1 MIQRVKTLYQTHYNF
16 LLLVILAIYFRLM
29 TLLLFQPGG
38 FISEWSMY
46 HHFLGIA
53 HVTDYGLY
61 PFIDYWLEYPPLFP
75 WLFTALYRLSLA
87 IPPWWHEQLWFT
99 VLLGFA
105 LLPFEIGNL
114 VLVYLIALELYGQDT
129 ALKCG
134 WFYASL
140 FVPVYTFVGFF
151 DCLPLFFILLT
162 LWLLLRQRAFW
173 AGITLGVGFMVKVLP
188 AIILPVGLRTL
199 PGLSRKVRYLVISGI
214 VVGLLSLPF
223 LWLNA
228 DLFFTSFR
236 SALGRSSWETLW
248 AVLEGYY
255 DFGVIGGDRMD
266 PLVTDFSVHPSTLP
280 WLWISLAFALVGL
293 WIYTWP
299 LESENKS
306 KVVLLAALTLNLF
319 TLYSKGYSPQFL
331 VYILPFVVI
340 LLPNLRGVVYCLLLS
355 LVNFIEYPVYFV
367 LLFGESWVL
376 VLVVVFR
383 ALLLLALCLEYGFL
397 FFPRSATKTGELW
410 RRVSALSMIVLLLGG
425 CLVSYRMA
433 QAYYNNRYVQEEYRA
448 AIGFLRTQ
456 VPPPPRPFPKA
467 GGGSSDVEAAL
478 VFTEQPLYY
487 RFYPF
492 LRKDLS
498 VYVVKEADD
507 RLAEIAVKHDEIWL
521 LSGPEANSSVEAWLD
536 DRRHRLANYRFGDDW
551 LFRYS
556 AQRDETAALWIAE
569 LDGKV
574 RLLSYQLDTSR
585 MKAGGEVS
593 LTLYWQALREMD
605 ESYIVFTQLLDE
617 ANQIWGQKD
626 NPPASGR
633 SLTSEWREGE
643 VVEDSYVIPV
653 QADAPQG
660 TYRLIVGMYDPQT
673 MQRLPVSGKEGQ
685 AQGDSVLLE
694 ERIPINR

>member
-1 MIQRVKTLYQTHYNF
+1 MIQRMKTLYQTHYNF

-29 TLLLFQPGG
+29 TLFLFQPGG

-46 HHFLGIA
+46 DYFLGVA
-53 HVTDYGLY
+53 RVSNYGLY

-75 WLFTALYRLSLA
+75 WLFTAIYRLSLA
-87 IPPWWHEQLWFT
+87 IPPWWHEQLWFS
-99 VLLGFA
+99 VLLGST

-114 VLVYLIALELYGQDT
+114 VLVYLIALALHGQDT

-140 FVPVYTFVGFF
+140 FVPVYTFTGFF

-162 LWLLLRQRAFW
+162 LWLLLKQRALW
-173 AGITLGVGFMVKVLP
+173 AGVTLGVGFMVKVLP

-199 PGLSRKVRYLVISGI
+199 RGLSRKARYLATSGI
-214 VVGLLSLPF
+214 VVVLLSLPF

-228 DLFFTSFR
+228 DFFFASFK
-236 SALGRSSWETLW
+236 STFGRSSWETIW

-255 DFGVIGGDRMD
+255 DFGVVGGDRLD

-280 WLWISLAFALVGL
+280 WLWISLSFALVGL

-367 LLFGESWVL
+367 LLFGERWVL
-376 VLVVVFR
+376 VLVVVLR

-397 FFPRSATKTGELW
+397 FFPRLATRTGRLW
-410 RRVSALSMIVLLLGG
+410 RQVSALAMVVLLLGG
-425 CLVSYRMA
+425 CPVSYRMA
-433 QAYYNNRYVQEEYRA
+433 QAYYNNRYAQEEYRVA
-448 AIGFLRTQ
+448 MGFLRTQ
-456 VPPPPRPFPKA
+456 VNN
-467 GGGSSDVEAAL
+467 GEAAL

-498 VYVVKEADD
+498 LYVVEDADE
-507 RLAEIAVKHDEIWL
+507 RLAEIAARHDEIWL
-521 LSGPEANSSVEAWLD
+521 LCGPEAKPSVEAWLD
-536 DRRHRLANYRFGDDW
+536 DRRYRLANYRFGDDW

-556 AQRDETAALWIAE
+556 AQNGATVPRDETLPLWIAE

-574 RLLSYQLDTSR
+574 RLLSYQFDTSQV
-585 MKAGGEVS
+585 KVGGEVP
-593 LTLYWQALREMD
+593 LTLYWQALGEMD
-605 ESYIVFTQLLDE
+605 ESYTVFTHLVDD
-617 ANQIWGQKD
+617 ANRIWGQKD
-626 NPPASGR
+626 NLPASGTFP
-633 SLTSEWREGE
+633 TSEWREGE

-653 QADAPQG
+653 QADAPRG

-685 AQGDSVLLE
+685 AQGDSILLE
-694 ERIPINR
+694 ERISIDR

>member
-1 MIQRVKTLYQTHYNF
+1 MIQRVKALYQTHYNF

-29 TLLLFQPGG
+29 SLLLFQPGG
-38 FISEWSMY
+38 FIVDWSE
-46 HHFLGIA
+46 HHTFLGVA
-53 HVTDYGLY
+53 RLSDYSLY
-61 PFIDYWLEYPPLFP
+61 PFIDFWLEYPPLFP

-87 IPPWWHEQLWFT
+87 IPPWWHEQLWFSA
-99 VLLGFA
+99 LLGLS

-114 VLVYLIALELYGQDT
+114 VLVYRIVLELHGKDT

-134 WFYASL
+134 WLYASL
-140 FVPVYTFVGFF
+140 FVPVYTFIGFF

-162 LWLLLRQRAFW
+162 LWLLLRQRALW
-173 AGITLGVGFMVKVLP
+173 AGVTLGAGFMVKVLP
-188 AIILPVGLRTL
+188 VITLPVGLRTL
-199 PGLSRKVRYLVISGI
+199 RGLSRKARYLVASGI
-214 VVGLLSLPF
+214 TIGLLSLPF
-223 LWLNA
+223 FWLNA
-228 DLFFTSFR
+228 DFFLASFK
-236 SALGRSSWETLW
+236 SVLGRSSWETIW

-255 DFGVIGGDRMD
+255 DFGVVGGDRLD
-266 PLVTDFSVHPSTLP
+266 PLVTDFSVHSSTLP

-340 LLPNLRGVVYCLLLS
+340 LLPNLRGVIYCLLLS

-367 LLFGESWVL
+367 LLFGERWIL
-376 VLVVVFR
+376 VLVVVLR

-397 FFPRSATKTGELW
+397 FFPRLFAKAGRVW
-410 RRVSALSMIVLLLGG
+410 RQVSALAMITFLLGG
-425 CLVSYRMA
+425 CPISYRMA
-433 QAYYNNRYVQEEYRA
+433 QAYYNNRYAQEEYRSA
-448 AIGFLRTQ
+448 MGFLRTQ
-456 VPPPPRPFPKA
+456 VSDREA
-467 GGGSSDVEAAL
+467 GL

-498 VYVVKEADD
+498 LYVVEEADE
-507 RLAEIAVKHDEIWL
+507 RLAEIAARHDEIWL
-521 LSGPEANSSVEAWLD
+521 MCGPQAKPSVEAWLD
-536 DRRHRLANYRFGDDW
+536 DRLHRLADYRFGDDW

-556 AQRDETAALWIAE
+556 AQNGATVSQGETMPLWTAE
-569 LDGKV
+569 FGGKV
-574 RLLSYQLDTSR
+574 RLLSYQLDASQVR
-585 MKAGGEVS
+585 AGGEVS
-593 LTLYWQALREMD
+593 LTLYWQAVREMD
-605 ESYIVFTQLLDE
+605 ESYTVFTHLVDD
-617 ANQIWGQKD
+617 ADQIWGQKD
-626 NPPASGR
+626 NPPASGT

-643 VVEDSYVIPV
+643 VVEDSYLIPV

-660 TYRLIVGMYDPQT
+660 TYRIKVGMYDPQT
-673 MQRLPVSGKEGQ
+673 MQRLAASGKEGQ
-685 AQGDSVLLE
+685 VQGDSFLLE

>member
-1 MIQRVKTLYQTHYNF
+1 MIQRMKTLYQTHHNF

-53 HVTDYGLY
+53 RVTDYGLY

-75 WLFTALYRLSLA
+75 WMFTALYRLSL
-87 IPPWWHEQLWFT
+87 IFPPWWHEQLWFT
-99 VLLGFA
+99 VLLGLA

-162 LWLLLRQRAFW
+162 LWLLLRQRALW
-173 AGITLGVGFMVKVLP
+173 AGFTLGVGFMVKVLP
-188 AIILPVGLRTL
+188 AIILPVGLRSL
-199 PGLSRKVRYLVISGI
+199 RGLSRKVRYLVISGI

-228 DLFFTSFR
+228 DFFFASFK
-236 SALGRSSWETLW
+236 SAFGRSSWETLW

-255 DFGVIGGDRMD
+255 DFGVIGGDRLD

-280 WLWISLAFALVGL
+280 WPWISLAFALVGL

-319 TLYSKGYSPQFL
+319 SLYSKGYSPQFL

-367 LLFGESWVL
+367 LLFGERWVL
-376 VLVVVFR
+376 VLVVVLR

-397 FFPRSATKTGELW
+397 FFPRLATRTGRLW
-410 RRVSALSMIVLLLGG
+410 RQVSALAMIVLLLGG
-425 CLVSYRMA
+425 CPASYRMA
-433 QAYYNNRYVQEEYRA
+433 RAYYNNRYAQEEYRA
-448 AIGFLRTQ
+448 AMGFLRTQ
-456 VPPPPRPFPKA
+456 VNN
-467 GGGSSDVEAAL
+467 GEAAL

-498 VYVVKEADD
+498 LYVVEDADE
-507 RLAEIAVKHDEIWL
+507 RLAEIAARHDEIWL
-521 LSGPEANSSVEAWLD
+521 LCGPEAKPSVEAWLD
-536 DRRHRLANYRFGDDW
+536 DRRYRLANYRFGDDW

-556 AQRDETAALWIAE
+556 AQNGAIVPRDEALPLWIAE
-569 LDGKV
+569 LGGKV
-574 RLLSYQLDTSR
+574 RLLSHQLDTSR
-585 MKAGGEVS
+585 VKAGGEVP
-593 LTLYWQALREMD
+593 LTLYWQALGEMD
-605 ESYIVFTQLLDE
+605 ESYIVFTHLVDD
-617 ANQIWGQKD
+617 ANRIRGQKD
-626 NPPASGR
+626 NPPASGT
-633 SLTSEWREGE
+633 SPTSEWREGE

-685 AQGDSVLLE
+685 AQGDSILLE
-694 ERIPINR
+694 ERISIDR